1 MLPAVY
7 MPILLAFSLATYFCE
22 ITNFW
27 YLQLL
32 IESLNGAVAV
42 SIHDYVIEII
52 YWYNPSGET
61 MVMVS
66 NQRLRE
72 SSNRNIRKGK
82 GGQGEKLTILPLACV
97 FLLKSE
103 TLTSW
108 NTQVLWRHLQ
118 ELLHL
123 STLFND
129 YHVVSMYSCV
139 SWLLANAFIQVDA
152 KRKF

>member
-1 MLPAVY
+1 
-7 MPILLAFSLATYFCE
+7 
-22 ITNFW
+22 
-27 YLQLL
+27 
-32 IESLNGAVAV
+32 
-42 SIHDYVIEII
+42 
-52 YWYNPSGET
+52 
-61 MVMVS
+61 MVMGW
-66 NQRLRE
+66 NQPLRE
-72 SSNRNIRKGK
+72 SSNRSTRKGK
-82 GGQGEKLTILPLACV
+82 GGQGEKVTILPLPWV

-108 NTQVLWRHLQ
+108 NTQVLSRHLQ

-139 SWLLANAFIQVDA
+139 SCLLANAFIQVDA